1 MGKDSNS
8 KHHVLVVQTSH
19 LSVGIFKKENSQVVS
34 EYSKIMLI
42 PLTFIVDSTIN
53 LMSGLYHECEKM
65 KHYSLCSKNYSFR
78 NRDNMCMSHTPLA
91 LSCLPL
97 LLFFFFSFFGCSSCY
112 LLLPVHT
119 LFGLVVPLC
128 TASLL
133 PLFFCFLTFP
143 IQQVSGVKE
152 ATPTKS

>member
-34 EYSKIMLI
+34 EYSKMMLI

-97 LLFFFFSFFGCSSCY
+97 LFFFFSFLFLVAFLVTCY
-112 LLLPVHT
+112 Y
-119 LFGLVVPLC
+119 LFILC
-128 TASLL
+128 LAWWC
-133 PLFFCFLTFP
+133 LFAQHHYCPYFS
-143 IQQVSGVKE
+143 VS
-152 ATPTKS
+152 

>member
-34 EYSKIMLI
+34 EYSKMMLI

-91 LSCLPL
+91 MSCLPL
-97 LLFFFFSFFGCSSCY
+97 LFFFFFFLFLVALLVTCY
-112 LLLPVHT
+112 Y
-119 LFGLVVPLC
+119 LFILC
-128 TASLL
+128 LAWWC
-133 PLFFCFLTFP
+133 LFAQHHYCPYFS
-143 IQQVSGVKE
+143 VS
-152 ATPTKS
+152 